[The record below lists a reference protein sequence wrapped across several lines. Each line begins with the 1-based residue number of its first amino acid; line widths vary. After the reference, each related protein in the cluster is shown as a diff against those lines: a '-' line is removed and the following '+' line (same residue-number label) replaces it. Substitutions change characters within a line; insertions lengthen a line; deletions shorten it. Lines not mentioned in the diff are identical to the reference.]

1 MELLPSS
8 PLSCPVLLNDAAVS
22 MVGHLIH
29 KESSPELARIL
40 IQDRKANWALRSS
53 NHYGYPL

>member
-8 PLSCPVLLNDAAVS
+8 RLSCPVLLNDAPVS

-29 KESSPELARIL
+29 KESSPELAWIL
-40 IQDRKANWALRSS
+40 IQDSKANWTLRSS